1 MSHSANNND
10 KEQDQADDLRE
21 LFLEATNNPTVSEEE
36 EVSEQVNHREID
48 ILDLPPRKEVH
59 GSNGPMKMKLSKP
72 LLRFIFISLLVITI
86 IIVGLYF
93 FDGEITDL
101 INQL

>member
-1 MSHSANNND
+1 MTKSANNND
-10 KEQDQADDLRE
+10 KDQADDLRE
-21 LFLEATNNPTVSEEE
+21 LILEATNDTTVSEDEPE
-36 EVSEQVNHREID
+36 TSEQVNLRDID
-48 ILDLPPRKEVH
+48 VLDLPPRKEVH

-72 LLRFIFISLLVITI
+72 LLRFIFISLLVITV